1 MVDVGPEA
9 TLFKV
14 GDHVYFGGDCKR
26 PGSNADVAVV
36 DEQLVAHK
44 PKSVS
49 FAKAAGLPV
58 AAVTAW
64 EGLIEELGLTPF
76 DPKIRGKR
84 ILVLPG
90 AGGVGSLVIPL
101 AAKLLG
107 LYVIA
112 TSSRPETAKVCED
125 LGANLIINHRQPLK
139 EQLDA
144 AGIDHVD
151 YIFNGY
157 ETSTYFEQYSNII
170 RPFGKIVSIVAAK
183 QDVNLSLLMFKRVSF
198 HWEFMFGR
206 SYHGVDVIQ
215 QHHILEQVAELVD
228 SGVLPAATAVEL
240 PYTLENLRKA
250 HELVDSGTMTGKVVL
265 SKEIN

>member
-1 MVDVGPEA
+1 M
-9 TLFKV
+9 
-14 GDHVYFGGDCKR
+14 YFAGCQKK
-26 PGSNADVAVV
+26 PGTNADVAVV
-36 DEQLVAHK
+36 DEQLVGHK
-44 PKSVS
+44 PKSLT
-49 FAKAAGLPV
+49 FAKAAGLPLT
-58 AAVTAW
+58 ALTAW

-112 TSSRPETAKVCED
+112 TASRPESAKTCED
-125 LGANLIINHRQPLK
+125 LGAHLIINHRQPLK
-139 EQLDA
+139 EQLEA

-151 YIFNGY
+151 YIYNSY

-183 QDVNLSLLMFKRVSF
+183 QDVNLSLLMGKRVSF
-198 HWEFMFGR
+198 HWEFMFAR
-206 SYHGVDVIQ
+206 STHEVDMIQ
-215 QHHILEQVAELVD
+215 QHHILEQLAELVD
-228 SGVLPAATAVEL
+228 NGVIQSTTAVEL

-265 SKEIN
+265 SRELL